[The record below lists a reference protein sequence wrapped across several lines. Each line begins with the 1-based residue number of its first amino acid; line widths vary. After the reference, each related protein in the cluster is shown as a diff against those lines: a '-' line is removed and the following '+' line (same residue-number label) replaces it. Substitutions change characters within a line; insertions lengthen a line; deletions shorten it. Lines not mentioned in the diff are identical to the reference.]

1 MSLPFLFKWCDCFL
15 GLSRAGTC
23 CDLLKLCVSEL
34 SEGLVM
40 VFIEIGPWL
49 GISVFFIILSSA
61 SGIHLQRISYL
72 ISSFINAQA
81 KICKLRIVVCQRSIW
96 RVSVSVL
103 IISVLLA
110 LGLNLLIIYLLT
122 LYPSLVPIFLTVKNH
137 LPVSRILWNKFGSHR
152 YIFRMI
158 MCSVKEWVHFLLQAG
173 FWGKVLCSS
182 CSLKLVM

>member
-1 MSLPFLFKWCDCFL
+1 MVWLFPGAIKGWYLLWLIKALCLRALWRIGDGLHWDWAMTWHLCFL
-15 GLSRAGTC
+15 
-23 CDLLKLCVSEL
+23 
-34 SEGLVM
+34 
-40 VFIEIGPWL
+40 
-49 GISVFFIILSSA
+49 
-61 SGIHLQRISYL
+61 HN
-72 ISSFINAQA
+72 SFICLRYSSPTDFLSNQLIHATAQA
-81 KICKLRIVVCQRSIW
+81 KICKLRIVVCQSSIW

-173 FWGKVLCSS
+173 FWGKVLCSP